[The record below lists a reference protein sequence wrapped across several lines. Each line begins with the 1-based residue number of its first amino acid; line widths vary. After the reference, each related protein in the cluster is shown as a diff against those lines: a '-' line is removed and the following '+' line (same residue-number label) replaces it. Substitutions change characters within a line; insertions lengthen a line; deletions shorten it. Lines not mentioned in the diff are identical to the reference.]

1 MEKIYRQS
9 SLIPAFLV
17 LFTCILYIGI
27 PQVQAQTQ
35 RLLLYTETGGF
46 DHNTRNAAETLFNQL
61 GSTYQFSVV
70 HDEDGSTFENLD
82 TLKKYSLVVF
92 CNTSGDN
99 ILSTTQQ
106 QNFEAYMNDGG
117 AYLGIHAA
125 SDTYRHSTANGSNT
139 GSWDWYAEM
148 MGASVQNSPNHTAN
162 NFSGTMDHNGTHPSI
177 MGLPN
182 PWDKQEEYYYWEN
195 GYFKN
200 DNTAVL
206 SVRSTGSESYDG
218 VRPMSWYRES
228 TPDGNPARIFYTA
241 LGHNASNFTSDD
253 DFIKHI
259 EQATLWAGNFQ
270 ISSPNTPPAF
280 SLDGVVDLP
289 EDFQNAFTLTLTP
302 DEVPA
307 AEETQVVSYSL
318 DPESLA
324 FVDVDL
330 NTETGEISFTAIAN
344 ANGLD
349 SLTLIA
355 DDGQSE
361 NNLFSQKFEVK
372 VAAVNDKPTFSLSR
386 NAVSLEVNFTTT
398 EKITV
403 TADPVPAD
411 ESEQSVSYTLEPSSV
426 TFANV
431 SIDPASGEVS
441 IASVMDETGEQLFNV
456 VADDG
461 TDTARQE
468 FLLTVSEP
476 TPTLI
481 ASPDN
486 LSFPPAGGAQTA
498 SIESNGD
505 WSVINTPGWITP
517 EETSG
522 NGNANI
528 DLTASANNGG
538 ARNGWVIVEQQT
550 LRDSIRVT
558 QVEPSATPTVTITS
572 PANNSQVDSS
582 FFLIFV
588 IQNWQISQGG
598 RHFRYFIDGQDQG
611 PVFSANP
618 LFIQGLALG
627 THTIRLQLVEAD
639 DMLTQFID
647 SITVEVVPATILS
660 VNPSTVIFLSEGGPQ
675 TLEITSNVDWTIE
688 NSLPWLS
695 FSDTSGTGDADVI
708 LTAQENADEVSRTG
722 NFILRGN
729 DRSLFIE
736 VNQEGATPS
745 PCTPPDSM
753 WVTDQTLTGVTL
765 RWRTLEKADE
775 YQILYRQAG
784 AMEWVEAFGLTADSL
799 VVEDLL
805 EDTGYEWQIRSRCFA
820 TYSAWSLIM
829 SFRTAAPFVCGPP
842 ESILVTERQPTILS
856 LDWEDAEGRL
866 GYEASIRK
874 SGESDWVRS
883 LVIPSEV
890 SWDSLEAETL
900 YEFRIRSFCMGDTSE
915 WTAVDTLSTIAESI
929 ECEIPGGLQLVEIMS
944 DLASVS
950 WQAVQGVSVYRVRIR
965 TNDGQGWSPASTA
978 SDTSWIF
985 PSLSPGRTYEWQVE
999 AICGSLSSGYSDI
1012 ASFQTS
1018 GDTMANSP
1026 DFEVNLSSFT
1036 VIEENGLVILNWESD
1051 LEIGGD
1057 SYIVE
1062 RGIDG
1067 SLFEE
1072 IGTLAFQNM
1081 GATYQFQDD
1090 SPPIGEV
1097 FYRIKM
1103 IGQNDSIEYSDIE
1116 SLVIEVNEV
1125 TFQAYPNPVIDILTI
1140 NLQSESSRRIY
1151 LIIFDSLGR
1160 KMWSKELDI
1169 NVGSQQVQ
1177 VDMSGYQTQL
1187 YHLSLVELG
1196 LTTSENSIKNVR
1208 VQKMD

>member
-206 SVRSTGSESYDG
+206 SVRSTGSESYNG

-386 NAVSLEVNFTTT
+386 NAVSLEVNFTAT

-538 ARNGWVIVEQQT
+538 ARNGWVIV
-550 LRDSIRVT
+550 
-558 QVEPSATPTVTITS
+558 
-572 PANNSQVDSS
+572 
-582 FFLIFV
+582 
-588 IQNWQISQGG
+588 
-598 RHFRYFIDGQDQG
+598 
-611 PVFSANP
+611 
-618 LFIQGLALG
+618 
-627 THTIRLQLVEAD
+627 
-639 DMLTQFID
+639 
-647 SITVEVVPATILS
+647 
-660 VNPSTVIFLSEGGPQ
+660 
-675 TLEITSNVDWTIE
+675 
-688 NSLPWLS
+688 
-695 FSDTSGTGDADVI
+695 
-708 LTAQENADEVSRTG
+708 
-722 NFILRGN
+722 
-729 DRSLFIE
+729 
-736 VNQEGATPS
+736 
-745 PCTPPDSM
+745 
-753 WVTDQTLTGVTL
+753 
-765 RWRTLEKADE
+765 
-775 YQILYRQAG
+775 
-784 AMEWVEAFGLTADSL
+784 
-799 VVEDLL
+799 
-805 EDTGYEWQIRSRCFA
+805 
-820 TYSAWSLIM
+820 
-829 SFRTAAPFVCGPP
+829 
-842 ESILVTERQPTILS
+842 
-856 LDWEDAEGRL
+856 
-866 GYEASIRK
+866 
-874 SGESDWVRS
+874 
-883 LVIPSEV
+883 
-890 SWDSLEAETL
+890 
-900 YEFRIRSFCMGDTSE
+900 
-915 WTAVDTLSTIAESI
+915 
-929 ECEIPGGLQLVEIMS
+929 
-944 DLASVS
+944 
-950 WQAVQGVSVYRVRIR
+950 
-965 TNDGQGWSPASTA
+965 
-978 SDTSWIF
+978 
-985 PSLSPGRTYEWQVE
+985 
-999 AICGSLSSGYSDI
+999 
-1012 ASFQTS
+1012 
-1018 GDTMANSP
+1018 
-1026 DFEVNLSSFT
+1026 
-1036 VIEENGLVILNWESD
+1036 
-1051 LEIGGD
+1051 
-1057 SYIVE
+1057 
-1062 RGIDG
+1062 
-1067 SLFEE
+1067 
-1072 IGTLAFQNM
+1072 
-1081 GATYQFQDD
+1081 
-1090 SPPIGEV
+1090 
-1097 FYRIKM
+1097 
-1103 IGQNDSIEYSDIE
+1103 
-1116 SLVIEVNEV
+1116 
-1125 TFQAYPNPVIDILTI
+1125 
-1140 NLQSESSRRIY
+1140 
-1151 LIIFDSLGR
+1151 
-1160 KMWSKELDI
+1160 
-1169 NVGSQQVQ
+1169 
-1177 VDMSGYQTQL
+1177 
-1187 YHLSLVELG
+1187 
-1196 LTTSENSIKNVR
+1196 
-1208 VQKMD
+1208 